1 VAGHDVDFNW
11 KPHLQRRGLYRNF
24 NNIRVRSFILTGAPV
39 KSMSYPNRWKARE
52 TQTHHRPTNENGWRL
67 NGGTIHLP
75 GRLKD
80 GPDRD
85 RLALRFERFKAV
97 A

>member
-1 VAGHDVDFNW
+1 MKPGGGGPWAFSEDRDVVN
-11 KPHLQRRGLYRNF
+11 
-24 NNIRVRSFILTGAPV
+24 LTQESSHECRCHQPA
-39 KSMSYPNRWKARE
+39 
-52 TQTHHRPTNENGWRL
+52 RL

-75 GRLKD
+75 NRVKD
-80 GPDRD
+80 RPDRD